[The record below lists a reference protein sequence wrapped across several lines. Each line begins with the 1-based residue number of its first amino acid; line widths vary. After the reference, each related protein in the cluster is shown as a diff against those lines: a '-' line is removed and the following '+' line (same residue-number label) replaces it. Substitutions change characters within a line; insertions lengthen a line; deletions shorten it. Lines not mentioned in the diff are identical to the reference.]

1 MKGLGGVTT
10 ALTRIVTPTAPTEGA
25 RTVDGTPVV
34 TKRSSTPL
42 IDWMIAEKIA
52 AYVAGTG
59 DAAALTVELAPLAND
74 AARRVVDYTRLTPVR
89 ELPAPEGVS
98 RREWISANLGSMRQ
112 MLDPVLDRA
121 GDKLGALKGAR
132 SLSVSVVST
141 IEIGVV
147 VGFLAQRVLGQY
159 ELVLLDPPPG
169 PDGEASDNAPPRLL
183 FVLPNLGAAV
193 TALGAPE
200 DEFITWV
207 TLHEV
212 THAVQFS
219 SVPWLQPH
227 MAGLVSELLRSME
240 LRLEGPRRLR
250 MPSVA
255 EIRRVAGAV
264 RRGDIVGI
272 FASEGERATIDRV
285 QATMAVIEGHA
296 EHVMDAVAPEL
307 LPSLPKLRAALDR
320 RRHSQSGRARLLGKL
335 LGLEM
340 KMRQYDQGKVFC
352 DEIVRR
358 AGTDALVAVFSAPES
373 LPTIDELTDPV
384 AWLLRMDLPL
394 LGGSAPQLPASS

>member
-1 MKGLGGVTT
+1 VKGLGSVTT
-10 ALTRIVTPTAPTEGA
+10 ALTRTVTPAAPSEDAGTADGKDVAATRGA
-25 RTVDGTPVV
+25 
-34 TKRSSTPL
+34 TPL
-42 IDWMIAEKIA
+42 IDWIIAEKIA
-52 AYVAGTG
+52 AYVAGEG
-59 DAAALTVELAPLAND
+59 DAPPLTVELAPLAAD
-74 AARRVVDYTRLTPVR
+74 AARRVVQYTRLTPVR
-89 ELPAPEGVS
+89 ELPPPEGIG
-98 RREWISANLGSMRQ
+98 RREWISANLGSMRR

-121 GDKLGALKGAR
+121 GAKLGVLKGPR
-132 SLSVSVVST
+132 SLGVSVVST

-159 ELVLLDPPPG
+159 ELVLL
-169 PDGEASDNAPPRLL
+169 EETSDDAPPRLL

-193 TALGAPE
+193 KALGAPE
-200 DEFITWV
+200 DEFLTWV

-219 SVPWLQPH
+219 GVPWLQPH
-227 MAGLVSELLRSME
+227 MAGLVSELLNSME

-250 MPSVA
+250 MPSIA
-255 EIRRVAGAV
+255 EIKRIAGAV

-320 RRHSQSGRARLLGKL
+320 RRHSQSGRARLLAKL

-340 KMRQYDQGKVFC
+340 KMRQYEHGKLFC

-358 AGTDALVAVFSAPES
+358 AGTDALVAVFSAPEA

-384 AWLLRMDLPL
+384 AWLLRMDLPV
-394 LGGSAPQLPASS
+394 LGGTPELPGSS

>member
-1 MKGLGGVTT
+1 VKGFGSVTT
-10 ALTRIVTPTAPTEGA
+10 ALTRTVAPDSSGVPKAPVGGERAPAKRGA
-25 RTVDGTPVV
+25 
-34 TKRSSTPL
+34 SPL
-42 IDWMIAEKIA
+42 IDWLIAEKIA
-52 AYVAGTG
+52 GYVAGKG
-59 DAAALTVELAPLAND
+59 DAPRLTVELAPLATD

-89 ELPAPEGVS
+89 ELPPPEGVG
-98 RREWISANLGSMRQ
+98 RREWISANLGSMRR
-112 MLDPVLDRA
+112 MLDPVLVRA
-121 GDKLGALKGAR
+121 GEKLGPLKGPR
-132 SLSVSVVST
+132 SLGVSVVST
-141 IEIGVV
+141 IEVGVV

-159 ELVLLDPPPG
+159 ELVLLEETPTD
-169 PDGEASDNAPPRLL
+169 APPRLL

-193 TALGAPE
+193 KALGAPE
-200 DEFITWV
+200 DEFLTWV

-219 SVPWLQPH
+219 GVPWLQPH
-227 MAGLVSELLRSME
+227 MASLVSELLHSME
-240 LRLEGPRRLR
+240 LRIEGPRRMR
-250 MPSVA
+250 VPSVA
-255 EIRRVAGAV
+255 EVRRVAAAV

-272 FASEGERATIDRV
+272 FASEGERQTIDRV

-320 RRHSQSGRARLLGKL
+320 RRHSQSGRARLLAKL

-340 KMRQYDQGKVFC
+340 KMRQYEQGKTFC

-358 AGTDALVAVFSAPES
+358 AGTDALVAVFSAPEA

-384 AWLLRMDLPL
+384 AWLMRMDLPL
-394 LGGSAPQLPASS
+394 LR

>member
-1 MKGLGGVTT
+1 MKGLSSVTT
-10 ALTRIVTPTAPTEGA
+10 ALTRTVTPVAPTADA
-25 RTVDGTPVV
+25 RVAAERAAGSEPVAA
-34 TKRSSTPL
+34 KRAATPL

-52 AYVAGTG
+52 ARVAGRG
-59 DAAALTVELAPLAND
+59 DAPSLTVELAPLATD
-74 AARRVVDYTRLTPVR
+74 AARRVVQYTRLTPVR
-89 ELPAPEGVS
+89 ELPPPEGIG
-98 RREWISANLGSMRQ
+98 RREWISANLGSMRR

-121 GDKLGALKGAR
+121 SDKLGTLQGAR

-159 ELVLLDPPPG
+159 ELVLLEETAD
-169 PDGEASDNAPPRLL
+169 DSPPRLL
-183 FVLPNLGAAV
+183 FVLPNLAGAV
-193 TALGAPE
+193 KALGAPE
-200 DEFITWV
+200 EEFLTWV

-219 SVPWLQPH
+219 GVPWLQPH

-240 LRLEGPRRLR
+240 LRLDGPRRLR
-250 MPSVA
+250 IPSA
-255 EIRRVAGAV
+255 SELRRIGSAV

-272 FASEGERATIDRV
+272 FASAGERATIDRV
-285 QATMAVIEGHA
+285 QATMAVVEGHA

-320 RRHSQSGRARLLGKL
+320 RRHSQGTRARLLGKL

-340 KMRQYDQGKVFC
+340 KMRQYEQGKLFC

-358 AGTDALVAVFSAPES
+358 AGTDAIVAVFSAPEA
-373 LPTIDELTDPV
+373 LPTIDELDDPV
-384 AWLLRMDLPL
+384 AWLRRMGLPL
-394 LGGSAPQLPASS
+394 LGGDAPEQPASS

>member
-1 MKGLGGVTT
+1 VKGLGSVTT
-10 ALTRIVTPTAPTEGA
+10 ALTRTVTPAKPAAGRTA
-25 RTVDGTPVV
+25 DGKPVAA
-34 TKRSSTPL
+34 KRSATPL
-42 IDWMIAEKIA
+42 IDWMVAEKIA

-59 DAAALTVELAPLAND
+59 DASALTVELAPLATD

-121 GDKLGALKGAR
+121 GDKLVSLKGAR

-159 ELVLLDPPPG
+159 ELVLLKEP
-169 PDGEASDNAPPRLL
+169 SDDAPPRLL

-255 EIRRVAGAV
+255 EIKRVAGAV

-272 FASEGERATIDRV
+272 FASEGERMTIDRV

-358 AGTDALVAVFSAPES
+358 AGTDALVAVFSVPEA

-394 LGGSAPQLPASS
+394 LAGSAGALPPSP

>member
-1 MKGLGGVTT
+1 MKGLSSVTT
-10 ALTRIVTPTAPTEGA
+10 ALTRTVTPAAPSQDA
-25 RTVDGTPVV
+25 RTNDGAPVA
-34 TKRSSTPL
+34 KRSATPL
-42 IDWMIAEKIA
+42 IDWKIAGKIA

-59 DAAALTVELAPLAND
+59 DASALTVELAPLATD

-89 ELPAPEGVS
+89 ELPAPEGVG
-98 RREWISANLGSMRQ
+98 RREWISANLSSMRQ
-112 MLDPVLDRA
+112 MLDPVLERA

-159 ELVLLDPPPG
+159 ELVLLKEP
-169 PDGEASDNAPPRLL
+169 SDDAPPRLL

-193 TALGAPE
+193 QSLGAPE

-255 EIRRVAGAV
+255 EIKRVAGAV

-358 AGTDALVAVFSAPES
+358 AGTDALVAVFSAPEA

-384 AWLLRMDLPL
+384 AWLLRMGLPL
-394 LGGSAPQLPASS
+394 LGGNAGALPASS

>member
-1 MKGLGGVTT
+1 M
-10 ALTRIVTPTAPTEGA
+10 
-25 RTVDGTPVV
+25 
-34 TKRSSTPL
+34 
-42 IDWMIAEKIA
+42 
-52 AYVAGTG
+52 
-59 DAAALTVELAPLAND
+59 ELAPLATD

-89 ELPAPEGVS
+89 ELPAPEGVG
-98 RREWISANLGSMRQ
+98 RREWISANLSSMRQ

-159 ELVLLDPPPG
+159 ELVLLKEP
-169 PDGEASDNAPPRLL
+169 SDDAPPRLL

-193 TALGAPE
+193 KSLGAPE

-255 EIRRVAGAV
+255 EIKRVAGAV

-358 AGTDALVAVFSAPES
+358 AGTDALVAVFSAPEA

-384 AWLLRMDLPL
+384 AWLLRMGLPL
-394 LGGSAPQLPASS
+394 LGGNAGALPASP

>member
-1 MKGLGGVTT
+1 VKGLGSVTT
-10 ALTRIVTPTAPTEGA
+10 ALTRTVTPAAPTDDARAADAQQVASKRGA
-25 RTVDGTPVV
+25 
-34 TKRSSTPL
+34 SPL

-52 AYVAGTG
+52 AYVAGEG
-59 DAAALTVELAPLAND
+59 DAPALSVELAPLATD
-74 AARRVVDYTRLTPVR
+74 AGRRVVQYTRLTPVR
-89 ELPAPEGVS
+89 ELPPPEGVG
-98 RREWISANLGSMRQ
+98 RREWIAANLGSMRR

-121 GDKLGALKGAR
+121 GEKLGPLKGAR
-132 SLSVSVVST
+132 SLGVSVVST

-159 ELVLLDPPPG
+159 ELVLLD
-169 PDGEASDNAPPRLL
+169 ETSDDSPPRLL
-183 FVLPNLGAAV
+183 FVVPNLGAAV
-193 TALGAPE
+193 KALGAPE
-200 DEFITWV
+200 DEFLTWV

-219 SVPWLQPH
+219 GVPWLQPH

-240 LRLEGPRRLR
+240 LRLDGPRRLR
-250 MPSVA
+250 MPSLA
-255 EIRRVAGAV
+255 ELRRIAGAV
-264 RRGDIVGI
+264 RRGDIVGV

-307 LPSLPKLRAALDR
+307 LPSLPRLRAALDR

-340 KMRQYDQGKVFC
+340 KMRQYEQGKLFC

-358 AGTDALVAVFSAPES
+358 AGTDALVAVFSSPEA
-373 LPTIDELTDPV
+373 LPTIDELDDPV
-384 AWLLRMDLPL
+384 AWLLRMGLPV
-394 LGGSAPQLPASS
+394 LGGDGRQLPVSS

>member
-1 MKGLGGVTT
+1 VKGLSSVTT
-10 ALTRIVTPTAPTEGA
+10 ALTRTVTPAAPSQGA
-25 RTVDGTPVV
+25 RLTDGAPVAA
-34 TKRSSTPL
+34 KRSATPL

-59 DAAALTVELAPLAND
+59 DASALTVELAPLATD
-74 AARRVVDYTRLTPVR
+74 AARRVVKYTRLTPVR
-89 ELPAPEGVS
+89 ELPAPEGVG

-121 GDKLGALKGAR
+121 GDKLGGLKGAR

-147 VGFLAQRVLGQY
+147 LGFLAQRVLGQY
-159 ELVLLDPPPG
+159 ELVLLKEP
-169 PDGEASDNAPPRLL
+169 SDDAPPRLL

-255 EIRRVAGAV
+255 EIKRVAGAV

-358 AGTDALVAVFSAPES
+358 AGTDALVAVFSAPEA

-384 AWLLRMDLPL
+384 AWLLRMGLPL
-394 LGGSAPQLPASS
+394 LGGDAGALPTSP

>member
-1 MKGLGGVTT
+1 M
-10 ALTRIVTPTAPTEGA
+10 
-25 RTVDGTPVV
+25 
-34 TKRSSTPL
+34 
-42 IDWMIAEKIA
+42 
-52 AYVAGTG
+52 
-59 DAAALTVELAPLAND
+59 
-74 AARRVVDYTRLTPVR
+74 
-89 ELPAPEGVS
+89 
-98 RREWISANLGSMRQ
+98 
-112 MLDPVLDRA
+112 
-121 GDKLGALKGAR
+121 
-132 SLSVSVVST
+132 
-141 IEIGVV
+141 
-147 VGFLAQRVLGQY
+147 
-159 ELVLLDPPPG
+159 
-169 PDGEASDNAPPRLL
+169 SDDAPPRLL

-193 TALGAPE
+193 QSLGAPE

-358 AGTDALVAVFSAPES
+358 AGTDALVAVFSAPEA

-384 AWLLRMDLPL
+384 AWLLRMGLPL
-394 LGGSAPQLPASS
+394 LGGDAGPLPASP